1 MNTRIC
7 GDLARSL
14 AVAAFLFAPTA
25 SAQPA
30 EDQNEV
36 RFKAETDLVLVPV
49 VVRDAQGNAVGN
61 LRKEDFQVFDKGK
74 PQEITKFSIE
84 DTSGHVAA
92 DRSLPGANTPA
103 AGKPEAAAMTI
114 PEHFVALLFDDLH
127 MKSGPGNIGDFG
139 DLVYSRDAALKFL
152 DTLQPADRMAIFTTS
167 GEVMLDFTFDHAKLK
182 AALLK
187 LRAAFPNPPM
197 GSACQIQRDI
207 ENESRA
213 VVMQSGDIVRR
224 MARLAGQRTVVLISS
239 GLILYNQGL
248 CGWSLVPETMQLIG
262 NAVRSHVVFNGLDAR
277 GLAPWSSG
285 FSYQMFQAQMT
296 DGTGGR
302 FIADTNDLKGAIR
315 QLGATPKYIYV
326 LGFSPQMLKPDGS
339 FHTLTVKLVSGH
351 KLDVQTRKGYFAPDA
366 KEMARRQNAP
376 LAAEKADV
384 PRVEERQSEE
394 VATAL
399 GITATAAEPEALPE
413 ATLVTAPS
421 AVARTAAQAGN
432 DEVTTHD
439 QPVTFKVQSN
449 LVEVPVVVRDRQG
462 HAIGNLRKDD
472 FRVFDKGRRQ
482 EITKFSVQKAGA
494 QPLPNGRGSVTAGS
508 VAGASVAGASAAGG
522 SVAGGPPALPNRFVA
537 FVFDDVHIRFEDLP
551 QVRAAVQKYIGS
563 SLGPQD
569 RVALFTTSGR
579 IGVNFTNRSDE
590 FNESL
595 LKVAPN
601 PIRGPD
607 LSSCGAYVSYFQA
620 VQVDQQVGLQP
631 TLADLPKS
639 LPLRVAVA
647 EIGDFN
653 TAVMVIRDAY
663 TSGLQETRGTLAAL
677 KIVVQRMAAM
687 PGQRSVVLVSPGFF
701 VPPDLQNQ
709 SSDLIQ
715 LAIRSKVLIGS
726 VDARGVWTIPTFQA
740 CKAGGPATTIQDETA
755 FRQIEQEANTDELI
769 ALAEDTGGTLNRDND
784 FAGGV
789 RKAAAAPEY
798 LYVLGFVP
806 QNLKPDGSFHA
817 LKVTMNTGAMAS
829 LQARRG
835 YWAPKHPDDGVE
847 AAKQE
852 IESAVFSHD
861 EIHDLPVEMH
871 TQVTETGGQ
880 AKLNVL
886 TSVDLKLIHLR
897 KADDRNRNDLTL
909 VAAVFDAN
917 GNFIA
922 GTEKI
927 LQLRLRDQTVQGLEQ
942 RPPFTIDTNFDM
954 KPGAYLVRLVVRDAE
969 GQQLT
974 AENAG
979 VQVPD
984 MAKGK

>member
-1 MNTRIC
+1 
-7 GDLARSL
+7 
-14 AVAAFLFAPTA
+14 
-25 SAQPA
+25 
-30 EDQNEV
+30 
-36 RFKAETDLVLVPV
+36 
-49 VVRDAQGNAVGN
+49 
-61 LRKEDFQVFDKGK
+61 
-74 PQEITKFSIE
+74 
-84 DTSGHVAA
+84 
-92 DRSLPGANTPA
+92 
-103 AGKPEAAAMTI
+103 
-114 PEHFVALLFDDLH
+114 
-127 MKSGPGNIGDFG
+127 
-139 DLVYSRDAALKFL
+139 
-152 DTLQPADRMAIFTTS
+152 MAIFTTS

-187 LRAAFPNPPM
+187 LRAALPNPRM

-262 NAVRSHVVFNGLDAR
+262 NAVRSRVVFNGLDAR
-277 GLAPWSSG
+277 GLALSSG
-285 FSYQMFQAQMT
+285 FSFQMFQAQMT

-508 VAGASVAGASAAGG
+508 VAGGSVAGASAAGG

-579 IGVNFTNRSDE
+579 TGVNFTNRPEE
-590 FNESL
+590 FNASL
-595 LKVAPN
+595 SKVAPN

-639 LPLRVAVA
+639 LALRVAVA